1 LRGQFEQA
9 GKKGEPMEPY
19 SLLGIIIV
27 ILDIIAIFSI
37 LLGGGSVGHKV
48 LWTILV
54 LIFPIVGMIVYY
66 VIGKSPEDA

>member
-1 LRGQFEQA
+1 
-9 GKKGEPMEPY
+9 MESY

-37 LLGGGSVGHKV
+37 LLGRGSAGHKV

-54 LIFPIVGMIVYY
+54 LIFPIVGMIIYY
-66 VIGKSPEDA
+66 LIGRSPRDA